1 MDKENRV
8 VGNLM
13 FQYLQRD
20 DPPLNKDVA
29 KKNVHKVSEQV
40 DLSALEDNL
49 RFEKERRLR
58 LGDTDILQV
67 KCFQLL
73 TAMSMISRAL
83 C

>member
-1 MDKENRV
+1 
-8 VGNLM
+8 M

>member
-1 MDKENRV
+1 MDKEKRV

>member
-1 MDKENRV
+1 VDKEKRV